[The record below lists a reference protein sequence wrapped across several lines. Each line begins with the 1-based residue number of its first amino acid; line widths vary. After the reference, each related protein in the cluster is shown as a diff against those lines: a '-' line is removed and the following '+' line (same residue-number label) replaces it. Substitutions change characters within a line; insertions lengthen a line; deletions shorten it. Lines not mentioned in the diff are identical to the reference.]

1 MKTKFRWQPELAFSL
16 IYWSLTGFLFF
27 FSWIM
32 ALENTKPYPTSLLV
46 TGISLF
52 FCYLGYR
59 RKMILTDT
67 QLVIT
72 YARFWKKTV
81 VPLETIEKITLNG
94 SHLIIESH
102 QMTWEGRLRKTE
114 RRRLLEF
121 LQSNLSIK
129 E

>member
-46 TGISLF
+46 TGISLL

-94 SHLIIESH
+94 SHLIIENH

-121 LQSNLSIK
+121 LQLNLSVK